1 MICLAAGILFGII
14 FSMNLISRAF
24 KRFRCQ
30 MVYLIIGLLIGSFV
44 AIVYGPTTL
53 PEPLPV
59 LDMSNFSIAG
69 LVLGAAILL
78 AFEILT
84 GMKKKKMEQG
94 EQPVQEVQN
103 RADEQSG
110 YTGYAPQSS
119 LIEKNGQKEQFRCS
133 SHTGHTGKG
142 AAQEED

>member
-1 MICLAAGILFGII
+1 
-14 FSMNLISRAF
+14 
-24 KRFRCQ
+24 
-30 MVYLIIGLLIGSFV
+30 
-44 AIVYGPTTL
+44 
-53 PEPLPV
+53 
-59 LDMSNFSIAG
+59 
-69 LVLGAAILL
+69 
-78 AFEILT
+78 
-84 GMKKKKMEQG
+84 MKKKKMEQG

>member
-1 MICLAAGILFGII
+1 
-14 FSMNLISRAF
+14 MNLISRAF

-30 MVYLIIGLLIGSFV
+30 LVYLIIGLLIGSFV

-103 RADEQSG
+103 TQNAGAEQYEQNG
-110 YTGYAPQSS
+110 YTGSGPQSRRV
-119 LIEKNGQKEQFRCS
+119 ENGENGVRREPFGRAGCP
-133 SHTGHTGKG
+133 GHTDKS
-142 AAQEED
+142 AAKEED